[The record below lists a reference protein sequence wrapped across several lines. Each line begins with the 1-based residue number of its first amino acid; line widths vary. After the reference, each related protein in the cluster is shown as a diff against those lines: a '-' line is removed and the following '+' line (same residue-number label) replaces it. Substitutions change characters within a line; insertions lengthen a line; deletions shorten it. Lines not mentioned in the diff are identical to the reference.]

1 MDESRSGVIYAV
13 EYEDGIVKIG
23 FTGNIQQR
31 LYQLRRVYR
40 GGEYAIK
47 KIYVSGCVANVRKK
61 EQDVLTGFAPALV
74 GKRECF
80 KIPFEVAVDKIK
92 AICGEKY
99 EIYASCI
106 EDIMNDIFLCTAVNP
121 TTSYEYHCSKLRE
134 AIRVYEL
141 SLEGT

>member
-1 MDESRSGVIYAV
+1 MDELRSGVVYAV

-23 FTGNIQQR
+23 FTRDIRMR

-40 GGEYAIK
+40 GGEHVIN
-47 KIYVSGCVANVRKK
+47 KIYVSKCVENVRMK
-61 EQDVLTGFAPALV
+61 ERDVLSGFIPALV
-74 GKRECF
+74 GKNECF

-92 AICGEKY
+92 TICGEEY
-99 EIYASCI
+99 EVYASCI
-106 EDIMNDIFLCTAVNP
+106 EDIMNDNYLDTAVNP
-121 TTSYEYHCSKLRE
+121 VISYEYHCKKLRE